1 MTKTETALIVGAG
14 PGLGGAIA
22 RRCADEGM
30 TVAVSARNKA
40 KIEGV
45 ARAAG
50 ARAFVCD
57 ATDPGAVAA
66 LFEDVAATLG
76 VPDLVVFNASGHVRG
91 SALEVE
97 PAAFEAAWRN
107 GCFGGFLVGR
117 AAAAAMLA
125 RGSGTILFTG
135 ATASLRSGAR
145 FIGFAASKFGL
156 RAVAQ
161 SLAREFGPKGI
172 HVAHINID
180 GQIKADRDGYREAE
194 RGPGAVMDPDAIAD
208 AYWHLHRQQRSAWAH
223 EIDLRPWV
231 EKF

>member
-1 MTKTETALIVGAG
+1 VK
-14 PGLGGAIA
+14 
-22 RRCADEGM
+22 
-30 TVAVSARNKA
+30 
-40 KIEGV
+40 
-45 ARAAG
+45 
-50 ARAFVCD
+50 
-57 ATDPGAVAA
+57 
-66 LFEDVAATLG
+66 ATLG
-76 VPDLVVFNASGHVRG
+76 LPDLVVFNASGHVRG
-91 SALEVE
+91 SAIEVE
-97 PAAFEAAWRN
+97 PAAFEEAWRN

-135 ATASLRSGAR
+135 ATASVRAGAR
-145 FIGFAASKFGL
+145 FIAFAASKFGL

-194 RGPGAVMDPDAIAD
+194 RGPDAVMDPDAIAD